1 MRRNSI
7 TVTALLTLSTML
19 IATAVLGMATGGAA
33 RIVLLIGSA
42 MLAAAVGGLLA
53 VALRGRHE

>member
-1 MRRNSI
+1 MRRNSTT
-7 TVTALLTLSTML
+7 TVLLTLATLL
-19 IATAVLGMATGGAA
+19 IATAVLGMATGGAT

-42 MLAAAVGGLLA
+42 VLAAAVGGMIA